1 MALSRLVTLLISSI
15 RNFDI
20 EANKLYD
27 FMIQHFLQG
36 VIHNMLFGLILTVK
50 LIILHIL
57 SKFNLSTKGLN

>member
-27 FMIQHFLQG
+27 FMIQHFL
-36 VIHNMLFGLILTVK
+36 
-50 LIILHIL
+50 
-57 SKFNLSTKGLN
+57 